1 MDRLDAFHRGSP
13 PGPHPHFRIVKFHEP
28 ASEMTRDPVG
38 YVRTMQ
44 IRTVNLHAMVSARKS
59 SGAMYFRTKGTPHNR
74 SAHSERSA
82 HLISA
87 TRTQLNDASLPKL
100 FQTAAGQMIGIV
112 MYIML
117 KIGIL

>member
-1 MDRLDAFHRGSP
+1 MDRLVAFHRSLP
-13 PGPHPHFRIVKFHEP
+13 PGPQPHFRIVEFREHAPK
-28 ASEMTRDPVG
+28 MTSDPVG

-44 IRTVNLHAMVSARKS
+44 IRTMNLRAMVSARKS
-59 SGAMYFRTKGTPHNR
+59 SGAVCFRTRGTPHNR
-74 SAHSERSA
+74 GARSKRSA

-87 TRTQLNDASLPKL
+87 TRTQLNDGSLPKL

-117 KIGIL
+117 NIGIL